1 MDFPQ
6 PWGLAALPVRG
17 RCEGASSARLSHP
30 PLLFPTW
37 WRWGKVPGAGGP
49 SCLQWVATAAMA
61 KEASGGRA
69 GALMLEGRLCGE
81 TITCGLKLARVGHP
95 TSALGWFSRGREK
108 KEILLGCYWF
118 PYLRSC
124 LFLQGLFWGGATTLV
139 LYMGSS
145 QAREVESITVLA
157 SVRGDAEGLVHKVAL
172 LEGEL
177 IDARRA
183 REKAKE
189 NVHNLKSPS
198 AERMR
203 WLVASKM
210 ER

>member
-1 MDFPQ
+1 
-6 PWGLAALPVRG
+6 
-17 RCEGASSARLSHP
+17 
-30 PLLFPTW
+30 
-37 WRWGKVPGAGGP
+37 
-49 SCLQWVATAAMA
+49 
-61 KEASGGRA
+61 
-69 GALMLEGRLCGE
+69 
-81 TITCGLKLARVGHP
+81 
-95 TSALGWFSRGREK
+95 
-108 KEILLGCYWF
+108 
-118 PYLRSC
+118 
-124 LFLQGLFWGGATTLV
+124 
-139 LYMGSS
+139 
-145 QAREVESITVLA
+145 VESITVLA

-189 NVHNLKSPS
+189 NVHNLKSSS